1 MQNKSSLLIM
11 ALSFP
16 LIALLIW
23 TIALHMQIKDDQSV
37 IIAVEGYDPRDLLRG
52 HYVNLS
58 LYWDATDMTQFQNS
72 NCRQADFKKTY
83 RYYLDENDGPAL
95 DKLINQLRPSMSLE
109 FSCPDA
115 GSPHIK
121 HFYIEGQPFD
131 NWLAQHS

>member
-83 RYYLDENDGPAL
+83 RYYLDEKDGPAL

-121 HFYIEGQPFD
+121 ALRQKWGQKQFSR
-131 NWLAQHS
+131 L

>member
-1 MQNKSSLLIM
+1 M

-83 RYYLDENDGPAL
+83 RYYLDEKDGPGLYVKNGGKSSSQDYKKYYNQFTTNLFWRTAYACGYDT
-95 DKLINQLRPSMSLE
+95 DKQR
-109 FSCPDA
+109 
-115 GSPHIK
+115 K
-121 HFYIEGQPFD
+121 HQD
-131 NWLAQHS
+131 KKSNKRQ

>member
-58 LYWDATDMTQFQNS
+58 L
-72 NCRQADFKKTY
+72 
-83 RYYLDENDGPAL
+83 
-95 DKLINQLRPSMSLE
+95 
-109 FSCPDA
+109 
-115 GSPHIK
+115 
-121 HFYIEGQPFD
+121 
-131 NWLAQHS
+131 

>member
-83 RYYLDENDGPAL
+83 RYYLDEKDGPAL
-95 DKLINQLRPSMSLE
+95 DKLINRLRPSMSLE
-109 FSCPDA
+109 LSCPDA

-131 NWLAQHS
+131 NWLTQHS